1 MKITSL
7 MGWRV
12 LRWNCDD
19 DNDYDGDDDHD
30 GDGDADADADGD
42 GDADGDAD
50 AESTGGRSL
59 HKCKDLR
66 SSCQQLSLPYCLSQ
80 VVKSL
85 LIKMMMMTMM
95 RITVSLIII
104 IIRFC
109 VFDHCQ
115 SFGGVTVL
123 HALAT
128 LRCCYF
134 TGLIIMRFMSLM
146 IATL

>member
-7 MGWRV
+7 MGSRV

-30 GDGDADADADGD
+30 DDGDSADPDPDPD
-42 GDADGDAD
+42 PDPDGDAD

-80 VVKSL
+80 VV
-85 LIKMMMMTMM
+85 
-95 RITVSLIII
+95 
-104 IIRFC
+104 
-109 VFDHCQ
+109 H
-115 SFGGVTVL
+115 
-123 HALAT
+123 
-128 LRCCYF
+128 
-134 TGLIIMRFMSLM
+134 
-146 IATL
+146 